1 MDTNFGHR
9 VRVCADGGCGVA
21 VRWPP
26 PDALASGRRSRRAAH
41 RGLSVL
47 VYRVS
52 RPPPRCLRP
61 RTCLS
66 PIAAK
71 FIHLSASHCGH
82 RPPRAETPPAERPS
96 RGMLASARRH
106 TRPARNR
113 SIASRALTAASPL
126 SIYRLITAPRAV
138 PPPARSPRGMPVTP
152 LRRTDTHARAGACG
166 QRRGWRTG
174 TGREKGKVS
183 DFLGGGL
190 AGAVSRA
197 AAGSVW
203 HPHVRG

>member
-1 MDTNFGHR
+1 MDTNFGTR

-82 RPPRAETPPAERPS
+82 RPPRAETPPAERSS
-96 RGMLASARRH
+96 RGMLASARHLRSPRGRPASARRH

-152 LRRTDTHARAGACG
+152 LRRTDTHARAG
-166 QRRGWRTG
+166 
-174 TGREKGKVS
+174 
-183 DFLGGGL
+183 
-190 AGAVSRA
+190 RA
-197 AAGSVW
+197 DSVAAGERERVEKKEK
-203 HPHVRG
+203 